1 MCLGCWCHTGTP
13 KLGGSTILPAPPQ
26 PNPRSLQSSATSAP
40 PRLLH
45 TCGEP
50 DVTRAPIPGKPA
62 SIPAFASAGSPG
74 PRALPLLLWLW
85 RSSPPCW
92 SHICVPS
99 HRTGSCH
106 ISCAG
111 SVQPPCQAGAR
122 GPGQEPWAPSTHSFP
137 FILGSNRVREAG
149 KARGALRHCISPLI
163 HGSRR
168 GRDKQQ
174 RGTPGAWGGGETAL
188 KPGHRHRGWVH
199 SSRQAAADQEIPFLG
214 TSLTST
220 PRRTS
225 GAAAG
230 VPWWPQAFV
239 TSTTVR
245 AERVLSQQPGWMR
258 PALLTPQSKPTSL
271 PRSSAD
277 FGTPRGHPA
286 RAALPAPSAGHFTPA
301 LQPLYTF
308 GQPPSPFPGIPLSS
322 TSPPALHHPE
332 PHITHHGQEGEER
345 FRGALGGPRGRSR
358 ARTPRLPRT
367 CSCALHTLELPSV
380 SPSGCTHSSEG
391 PSWGH
396 RQSHRKMLSLWWKL
410 YQV

>member
-1 MCLGCWCHTGTP
+1 MPPSLANQPPSLPLPPLVLQGQGLFHCCCGSGGAAPHAGHTSVSHHTGQ
-13 KLGGSTILPAPPQ
+13 APV
-26 PNPRSLQSSATSAP
+26 TSP
-40 PRLLH
+40 
-45 TCGEP
+45 
-50 DVTRAPIPGKPA
+50 VPG
-62 SIPAFASAGSPG
+62 
-74 PRALPLLLWLW
+74 L
-85 RSSPPCW
+85 C
-92 SHICVPS
+92 SH
-99 HRTGSCH
+99 H
-106 ISCAG
+106 AK
-111 SVQPPCQAGAR
+111 Q
-122 GPGQEPWAPSTHSFP
+122 GPGDQGRNLGHPPHTFP
-137 FILGSNRVREAG
+137 FILGSNWVREAG
-149 KARGALRHCISPLI
+149 KARGALHHCISPLI

-188 KPGHRHRGWVH
+188 EPGHRHRGWVH

-214 TSLTST
+214 TFLTST

-245 AERVLSQQPGWMR
+245 AEKVLSRQPSWMR

-277 FGTPRGHPA
+277 FGHPGDTQPKPRSLLPPRGTLHLLCNRFTHLGSP
-286 RAALPAPSAGHFTPA
+286 RALSQGFLSPALPLPPCIT
-301 LQPLYTF
+301 
-308 GQPPSPFPGIPLSS
+308 PSP
-322 TSPPALHHPE
+322 TSA
-332 PHITHHGQEGEER
+332 GQEGEER

-358 ARTPRLPRT
+358 AQTPRLPRT